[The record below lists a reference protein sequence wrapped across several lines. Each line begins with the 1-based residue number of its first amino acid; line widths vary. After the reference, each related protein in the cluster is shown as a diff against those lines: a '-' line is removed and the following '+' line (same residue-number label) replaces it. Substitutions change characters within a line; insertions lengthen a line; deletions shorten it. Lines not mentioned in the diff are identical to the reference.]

1 MAKPIIDWD
10 AWSASTIAPIM
21 KAVIHLESG
30 DIEVTDDEIS
40 YISYTLHSFD
50 SQYIMFGPPVPGTAS
65 LEIIDYKQRFN
76 PVTNHELIAGVQID
90 MFLGLRSTD
99 TFEKLGDNL
108 IASVGTPQWVTWQG
122 RRFYAVPATTT
133 IILPTDAEYVLT
145 FDTELV
151 DGTTEHVRRTVN
163 NSISSDYTIQI
174 ALINTDIVAVK
185 NLELRQR
192 LDIWQPY
199 GTWYAQEWSF
209 DSSGSTCIVDLVD
222 GLNDLLTLDN
232 RADARPP
239 SVDVPLK
246 QFLLELVSLQLPNI
260 MSTINVSTR
269 LKYSFYEDTQAKT
282 INNCVVALMACLFMM
297 PDNEVALSSPRGNY
311 TPNITLTD
319 DDVIAYT
326 IQQTSAITADSA
338 IVHAMLPTSIEASE
352 ILSQNELTLTRG
364 TNLPLNVSGVQSVD
378 YMVATGLDATDITN
392 LFYDWD
398 PASVHITTY
407 TDTSVIPE
415 KTSVYG
421 HIIDCSDV
429 PISEVAG
436 TLPYV
441 ISDNKYIQT
450 VEHAQVMSRTLSK
463 FINLPYSTVQVEIRG
478 GYGIWL
484 GAKIQLVSKR
494 YAINANY
501 TVIGM
506 LFTYDGSVST
516 VLTLQRY

>member
-1 MAKPIIDWD
+1 MAEPTINWN

-30 DIEVTDDEIS
+30 DIEVTDNDIS
-40 YISYTLHSFD
+40 YVSYTLRSFD

-99 TFEKLGDNL
+99 ILEKLGDNL
-108 IASVGTPQWVTWQG
+108 IASVGMPQWVTWQG

-133 IILPTDAEYVLT
+133 IILPTDTEYVLT
-145 FDTELV
+145 FDTELA
-151 DGTTEHVRRTVN
+151 DGSTEHVRRTVN

-209 DSSGSTCIVDLVD
+209 DSSGSTCTVDMVD

-232 RADARPP
+232 RADAQLP
-239 SVDVPLK
+239 SVDVSLK
-246 QFLLELVSLQLPNI
+246 QFLLELVSLQLPNV
-260 MSTINVSTR
+260 MSTINASTR
-269 LKYSFYEDTQAKT
+269 LKYSFYEGTQAKT
-282 INNCVVALMACLFMM
+282 INNCVVALMAWLFMM
-297 PDNEVALSSPRGNY
+297 PDGEVALSSPHGNY

-338 IVHAMLPTSIEASE
+338 IVHAMLPTSVEASE
-352 ILSQNELTLTRG
+352 ILSQNELALTRG
-364 TNLPLNVSGVQSVD
+364 TSIPLNVDGVQSVD
-378 YMVATGLDATDITN
+378 YIVTTGLDTTGIID

-398 PASVHITTY
+398 PASMRISTY
-407 TDTSVIPE
+407 SNMSVIPE
-415 KTSVYG
+415 KTSTYG
-421 HIIDCSDV
+421 RCIECSDV

-441 ISDNKYIQT
+441 LSDNKYIQT
-450 VEHAQVMSRTLSK
+450 INHAQAMSRILSD
-463 FINLPYSTVQVEIRG
+463 FINLPYNTLQVEIRG

-484 GAKIQLVSKR
+484 GAKIQLVSDR
-494 YAINANY
+494 YAVKANY

-506 LFTYDGSVST
+506 SFTYDGSIAT
-516 VLTLQRY
+516 ILTLQRY